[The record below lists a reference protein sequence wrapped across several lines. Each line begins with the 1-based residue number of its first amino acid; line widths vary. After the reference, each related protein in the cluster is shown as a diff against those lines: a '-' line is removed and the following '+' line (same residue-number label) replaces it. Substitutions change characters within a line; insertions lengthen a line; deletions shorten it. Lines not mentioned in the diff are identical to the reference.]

1 MTSLRRWTTS
11 CSEGFTSRI
20 LATIYTY
27 TYICHIYMV
36 AVFIVVGPPRLFH

>member
-20 LATIYTY
+20 LATVYIHILIYV
-27 TYICHIYMV
+27 IYMV
-36 AVFIVVGPPRLFH
+36 AVFIVVVPPRLFH